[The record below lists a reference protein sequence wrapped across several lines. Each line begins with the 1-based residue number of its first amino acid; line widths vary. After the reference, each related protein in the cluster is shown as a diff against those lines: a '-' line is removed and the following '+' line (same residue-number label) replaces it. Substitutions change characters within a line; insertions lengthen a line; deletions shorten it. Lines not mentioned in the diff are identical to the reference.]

1 METDAQPTQPNPK
14 RRWFY
19 PTPGRLLVVLLA
31 LEGILLLSERFQW
44 IPTGW
49 SVLIASASVG
59 ITIVLMLLWF
69 IFALI
74 FHWRFQFSIRSLLL
88 LTVIVAILCS
98 WITMELKW
106 AREQKE
112 LVQTLKKRYVFVE
125 YNYEMNSNGIR
136 IQGTIPPVP
145 TWLQKV
151 FGDDFFGTVANVN
164 FTSKETIF
172 DTALNRNLTYFSN
185 VHVTDYD
192 LKPLEGLKELKYLH
206 LEKTKVTDDDLVHL
220 EGLNQLKLLVLTDTK
235 VTGEG
240 VRKLKKALPNCKI
253 EH

>member
-98 WITMELKW
+98 WITM
-106 AREQKE
+106 
-112 LVQTLKKRYVFVE
+112 
-125 YNYEMNSNGIR
+125 
-136 IQGTIPPVP
+136 
-145 TWLQKV
+145 QKV